1 MFALYFMNRKVEYMD
16 EIKNKF
22 IEAIKKIDF
31 EKLNISELKTLAEIT
46 GSVEKMAKKDYSELL
61 MEKFSPDHGFVFSSP
76 DTKTIAEL
84 K

>member
-31 EKLNISELKTLAEIT
+31 EKLNISELKTLAE
-46 GSVEKMAKKDYSELL
+46 MAKKDYSELL
-61 MEKFSPDHGFVFSSP
+61 MEKFSPDHGFVFSSS

>member
-1 MFALYFMNRKVEYMD
+1 MFALYFINRKVEHMD

-46 GSVEKMAKKDYSELL
+46 ESVEKMAKKDYSELL
-61 MEKFSPDHGFVFSSP
+61 MEKFPLDNGYVFSGP